1 MNHVCSSKNFEKCI
15 CLFIVHCSTVSL
27 SIHHSLSI
35 CFLMGTWRTKWQ
47 PTPVF
52 LPGESHGR
60 RSLVDYTAHGVTK
73 SGTRLSDFT
82 STLDYFW
89 FLTGLQGLCLPSF
102 KTEERAQSQQQ
113 RYQLFHKWG
122 SLPVW
127 RKFLELHSTMYCGWQ
142 GKTWWQ
148 TSLLVAGASED
159 VGRSVVPDSLGPHG
173 L

>member
-1 MNHVCSSKNFEKCI
+1 MCSSKNFEKCI
-15 CLFIVHCSTVSL
+15 CLFIVHYSTFSL

-35 CFLMGTWRTKWQ
+35 CFLMGTWRRKWQ

-60 RSLVDYTAHGVTK
+60 RSLVDYSPWGHKEWDTTE
-73 SGTRLSDFT
+73 RLHF
-82 STLDYFW
+82 TLDYFW
-89 FLTGLQGLCLPSF
+89 FLTGLQGLCLPIF

-113 RYQLFHKWG
+113 RHQWFHKWG
-122 SLPVW
+122 ILPVW
-127 RKFLELHSTMYCGWQ
+127 RKVLEPHSTMYCGWQ